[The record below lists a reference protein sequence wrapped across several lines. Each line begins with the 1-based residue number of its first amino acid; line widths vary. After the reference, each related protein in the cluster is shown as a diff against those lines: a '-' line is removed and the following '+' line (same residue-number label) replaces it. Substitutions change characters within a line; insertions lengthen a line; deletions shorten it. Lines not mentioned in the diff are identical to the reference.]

1 MDLLINALCITVGIM
16 AGLILTIILFFK
28 ITIWIFGTKAKRRME
43 KIAMKAVSPKEGT
56 KTGNKRD

>member
-28 ITIWIFGTKAKRRME
+28 ITIWIFGTRAKKRM
-43 KIAMKAVSPKEGT
+43 KKTNPKTAPPKERI
-56 KTGNKRD
+56 KIDNKRD